1 MAIPVAVFNA
11 NQFVLSVTV
20 NRGSAFAV
28 AAVNTSTWFPGTP
41 ATGAGPNWDNGGPSP
56 NNLGPGENIMQ
67 VQMGSGTITTI
78 KGVTLPNTNPGSV
91 QVYFFFGQGGVGTV
105 AWYVLYS
112 GSLVASGTSTL
123 GA

>member
-11 NQFVLSVTV
+11 NQFALSVGV
-20 NRGSAFAV
+20 NRGTAFAV
-28 AAVNTSTWFPGTP
+28 AAVNASTWFPGTP
-41 ATGAGPNWDNGGPSP
+41 AAGSGPNWDNGGASP
-56 NNLGPGENIMQ
+56 GNLGPGENLMQ
-67 VQMGSGTITTI
+67 VQMGTGPITTI

-91 QVYFFFGQGGVGTV
+91 QVYFFFGQTGVGTV

-112 GSLVASGTSTL
+112 GSVVASGTSSL